1 MPPNIDFCTRAAAVS
16 GAKPGTNGPSTINEA
31 ARTVGVT
38 LATENPVQTWDWDM
52 GRVGEVLLMSGA
64 TYPAQVPLLD
74 SHNRY
79 SVNAQLGSLRDLQ
92 ISGTSLQATAC
103 FADVPSAVDT
113 FSKVRDGHL
122 TDISVG
128 YICDDVLK
136 IAEGETANVE
146 GREFTGPLR
155 VVRKW
160 TVKEGSMTPIG
171 ADELAKVRSAM
182 ALQTNTPEENTMPP
196 IINDPQQRGTASGQP
211 LPCASA
217 APAAPVTADPNAGQ
231 RSEISTTPAGAPLP
245 QAAPATSV
253 TSGAGDSS
261 RAALAEIVNL
271 GARHGCI
278 DLAEQYIL
286 EGRGVD
292 AFRAAVLDR
301 IGGQAER
308 NAPAHHVAVGE
319 TDMEKFRAAASDSII
334 LRSTLGSRIEKP
346 APGALEMRGY
356 SLRELA
362 RECCRRSGLR
372 ADGDI
377 MEVVGR
383 ALTSSSDYQYILGDS
398 AHRAVRLGATEA
410 NETFPLW
417 AGEASATDFREHTGV
432 SLDSFSTLD
441 LVPEGS
447 EYKHGQTSDSG
458 VVYSVATYGKLFSIT
473 RQAIIDDN
481 LQVFTRVPAGMGRAA
496 MRTVGNIVWAIL
508 LNNPQLKDGN
518 ALFSAAH
525 KNIAAVGAAPD
536 VTTYDA
542 AVVAM
547 GTHTNKDGDALNITP
562 KFMLVPAVYNAKA
575 LQLLRST
582 SVGTAEQ
589 PNMYNPYQNAVQPIQ
604 DGRIDVAGVKK
615 WFVVADKGQNIDV
628 AWLGGNKTPRIEQ
641 RNGWNV
647 DGVEYKISIDAGAY
661 VADWHGLYEN
671 PGE

>member
-1 MPPNIDFCTRAAAVS
+1 MPNNLDFCTRAAAVS
-16 GAKPGTNGPSTINEA
+16 AKNGASGPSTIDEA
-31 ARTVGVT
+31 ARSVGFV
-38 LATENPVQTWDWDM
+38 LATENPVSTWDWEM
-52 GRVGEVLLMSGA
+52 GRVDEVLLMSGA
-64 TYPAQVPLLD
+64 TFPAQVPLLD
-74 SHNRY
+74 AHLRY
-79 SVNAQLGSLRDLQ
+79 SVENQLGSLRDLK
-92 ISGTSLQATAC
+92 ISGTDLLSTAF
-103 FADVPSAVDT
+103 FADDPKSVAT
-113 FSKVRDGHL
+113 FGKVRDRHL

-128 YICDDVLK
+128 YERNDVLK
-136 IAEGETANVE
+136 IADGETAVID
-146 GREFTGPLR
+146 GRTFIGPLI

-160 TVKEGSMTPIG
+160 TVKEGSVTPIG

-182 ALQTNTPEENTMPP
+182 ALQNHTPEESNMPP
-196 IINDPQQRGTASGQP
+196 VTNDSQQRGAASGQP
-211 LPCASA
+211 LPGASA
-217 APAAPVTADPNAGQ
+217 APVTPDPTAGQ
-231 RSEISTTPAGAPLP
+231 RAETAPTPAGAPLP
-245 QAAPATSV
+245 QAAPAASMA
-253 TSGAGDSS
+253 SGAGDSS

-286 EGRGVD
+286 EGHGVD
-292 AFRAAVLDR
+292 AFRAAVLDL

-308 NAPAHHVAVGE
+308 NAPAHRVAVGE

-334 LRSTLGSRIEKP
+334 MRSTLGSRLEKP

-362 RECCRRSGLR
+362 RECCRRSGLP
-372 ADGDI
+372 AGGDI

-398 AHRAVRLGATEA
+398 AHRSVRLGAVGA

-417 AGEASATDFREHTGV
+417 TGEATATDFREHTGV
-432 SLDSFSTLD
+432 SLDSFSSLD

-458 VVYSVATYGKLFSIT
+458 VTYSVATYGKLFSIT

-481 LQVFTRVPAGMGRAA
+481 LQVLTKVPEGMGRAA
-496 MRTVGNIVWAIL
+496 MRTVGNIVWAIM

-525 KNIAAVGAAPD
+525 KNIAAAGAAPD

-547 GTHTNKDGDALNITP
+547 GTHANKDGDALNITP
-562 KFMLVPAVYNAKA
+562 KFLIVPAVFNAKA

-582 SVGTAEQ
+582 SVGTADQ
-589 PNMYNPYQNAVQPIQ
+589 PNMYNPYQNAVQPIM

-615 WFVVADKGQNIDV
+615 WFVVADKGQSIDV

-661 VADWHGLYEN
+661 VADWRGLYVN